1 MPSHI
6 SLFWKKLAGG
16 GLESVMLTLAEEFL
30 ARGLDVDI
38 VLGKRQ
44 GELVGE
50 LPAKANVF
58 DLDVSRTVERFTSLA
73 RYLRQQEPDVLL
85 SAGSLNRYAVLGRL
99 VSRTMTPLVLAV
111 HKPLSFTGSGS
122 RLPKWVYDRFTE
134 WTHPFADRVI
144 AVSEGVAD
152 DLASAFGV
160 PRRDI
165 RVIPNPV
172 VGPRVFEQAE
182 QDVNHP
188 WFSDDSP
195 PVILA
200 VGRLDK
206 VKGYLT
212 LIRAFAKV
220 RGKRPCRLMI
230 LGEGPRRPAIQQE
243 ARKLGVKDDLSMPGY
258 VSNPFKYMARAD
270 VFVLSSRWEGLG
282 NVLIEAMAC
291 GTPVISTDCPG
302 GPSEVLKR
310 GKFGRLVPVGDLGA
324 LASAIEQG
332 LNGEI
337 QPAPLSI
344 LERFRRDKAANQYL
358 DVLSSAVA
366 TG

>member
-1 MPSHI
+1 
-6 SLFWKKLAGG
+6 
-16 GLESVMLTLAEEFL
+16 MLTLAEEFL
-30 ARGLDVDI
+30 AQGLDIDI

-44 GELVGE
+44 GELVGDV
-50 LPAKANVF
+50 PAKANVF

-73 RYLRQQEPDVLL
+73 RYLHQQEPDLLL

-99 VSRTMTPLVLAV
+99 ISGTMTPLVLAV

-122 RLPKWVYDRFTE
+122 RLPSWVYDRSIK
-134 WTHPFADRVI
+134 WTYPLADRII

-160 PRRDI
+160 PRGDI

-172 VGPRVFEQAE
+172 VGPQVFEQAKQE
-182 QDVNHP
+182 ANHP
-188 WFSDDSP
+188 WFIDDSP

-206 VKGYLT
+206 VKDYPT
-212 LIRAFAKV
+212 LVRAFAKV
-220 RGKRPCRLMI
+220 RDERPCRLVI
-230 LGEGPRRPAIQQE
+230 LGEGLRRPAIQKE

-270 VFVLSSRWEGLG
+270 IFVLSSKWEALG

-324 LASAIEQG
+324 LASAIAEG

-337 QPAPLSI
+337 RPAPLST
-344 LERFRRDKAANQYL
+344 LGRFRRDKIADRYL
-358 DVLSSAVA
+358 DVLSSTIA
-366 TG
+366 TS

>member
-1 MPSHI
+1 
-6 SLFWKKLAGG
+6 
-16 GLESVMLTLAEEFL
+16 MLTLAEEFL
-30 ARGLDVDI
+30 GQGLDIDI

-44 GELVGE
+44 GELVDE
-50 LPAKANVF
+50 VPAKANVF
-58 DLDVSRTVERFTSLA
+58 DLDVSCTVERFTSLA
-73 RYLRQQEPDVLL
+73 RYLRKQEPDVLL
-85 SAGSLNRYAVLGRL
+85 SAGSLSRYAVLGRL
-99 VSRTMTPLVLAV
+99 VSGTMTPLVLAV

-122 RLPKWVYDRFTE
+122 RLPKGAYDRFIK
-134 WTHPFADRVI
+134 WTYPFADRII

-165 RVIPNPV
+165 QVIPNPV
-172 VGPRVFEQAE
+172 VGPRVFEQAKQE
-182 QDVNHP
+182 VHHP

-195 PVILA
+195 PVLLA

-220 RGKRPCRLMI
+220 RDKHPCRVVI

-243 ARKLGVKDDLSMPGY
+243 ARKLGVTDDLSMPGY

-270 VFVLSSRWEGLG
+270 VFVLSSKWEGLG

-302 GPSEVLKR
+302 GPSEVLKH
-310 GKFGRLVPVGDLGA
+310 GKFGRLVPVENPAA
-324 LASAIEQG
+324 LASAIKEG

-344 LERFRRDKAANQYL
+344 LERFRRDTVADQYL

-366 TG
+366 TS

>member
-16 GLESVMLTLAEEFL
+16 GIESVMLTLAEEFL
-30 ARGLDVDI
+30 AQGLDVDI

-44 GELVGE
+44 GELVDE
-50 LPAKANVF
+50 VPAKANVF

-73 RYLRQQEPDVLL
+73 KYLCQQEPDVLL
-85 SAGSLNRYAVLGRL
+85 SAGTLSRYAVLGNL
-99 VSRTMTPLVLAV
+99 VSGTMTPLVLAV
-111 HKPLSFTGSGS
+111 HKPLSLTGSSS
-122 RLPKWVYDRFTE
+122 RLPKWVHDRFIR
-134 WTHPFADRVI
+134 WTYPFSDRII

-172 VGPRVFEQAE
+172 VGPRITEQAKQE
-182 QDVNHP
+182 VSHP

-195 PVILA
+195 PVTLA

-212 LIRAFAKV
+212 LVRAFAKV
-220 RGKRPCRLMI
+220 RGKRPCRLVI

-243 ARKLGVKDDLSMPGY
+243 ARKLEITDDLSMTGY
-258 VSNPFKYMARAD
+258 ISNPFKYMARAD
-270 VFVLSSRWEGLG
+270 VFVLSSKWEGLG
-282 NVLIEAMAC
+282 NVLIETMAC

-302 GPSEVLKR
+302 GPSEILKR
-310 GKFGRLVPVGDLGA
+310 GKFGRLVPVENPAA
-324 LASAIEQG
+324 LASAIEEG

-337 QPAPLSI
+337 QPAPLST
-344 LERFRRDKAANQYL
+344 LERFRRDKVADQYL
-358 DVLSSAVA
+358 DVLSSTSA
-366 TG
+366 